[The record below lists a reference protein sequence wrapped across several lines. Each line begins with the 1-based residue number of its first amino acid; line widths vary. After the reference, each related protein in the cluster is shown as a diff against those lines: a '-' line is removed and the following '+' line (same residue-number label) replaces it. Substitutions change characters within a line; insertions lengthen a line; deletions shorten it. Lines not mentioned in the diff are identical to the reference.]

1 MSNPM
6 IEIDTISMTSG
17 EYPEVTGKLVSGDLS
32 NIATNKT
39 FSLNDYYNNYSTTRS
54 IPYDTTTTTTTTP
67 YISGGLMNGDGSF
80 TIYGDLDVRG
90 KIKTQQGDVNTIEI
104 DEDDVIMLT
113 FDPKQYDIDECQQ
126 IFQMWQNN
134 FPNHKI
140 IATFKGVKIDLI
152 KDKGNKKKEV
162 SW

>member
-54 IPYDTTTTTTTTP
+54 IPYDTITTTTP
-67 YISGGLMNGDGSF
+67 YISGGVMNGNGTV
-80 TIYGDLDVRG
+80 TIYGDIDVQG
-90 KIKTQQGDVNTIEI
+90 KIKTQQDDVKTIEI
-104 DEDDVIMLT
+104 DEEDVIMLT
-113 FDPKQYDIDECQQ
+113 FDPEQYNIDECQQ

-140 IATFKGVKIDLI
+140 IATFKGIKIDLI

>member
-17 EYPEVTGKLVSGDLS
+17 EYPEVTGRLVSGDLS
-32 NIATNKT
+32 NIATNRT
-39 FSLNDYYNNYSTTRS
+39 ISLNDYANSMSTRTY
-54 IPYDTTTTTTTTP
+54 PYDSITTIGDSYP
-67 YISGGLMNGDGSF
+67 YNGWHSNGSGSV

-90 KIKTQQGDVNTIEI
+90 KIKTQQGDVNTIEM
-104 DEDDVIMLT
+104 DEEDIIMLT
-113 FDPKQYDIDECQQ
+113 FDPEQYDIDECQQ

-140 IATFKGVKIDLI
+140 IATFKGIKIDLI

>member
-17 EYPEVTGKLVSGDLS
+17 EYPEVTGRVVSGDLS
-32 NIATNKT
+32 NIVTNKT

-54 IPYDTTTTTTTTP
+54 IPYDTITTTTP
-67 YISGGLMNGDGSF
+67 YISRGIMNGNG
-80 TIYGDLDVRG
+80 TVTVYGDLDVQG
-90 KIKTQQGDVNTIEI
+90 KIKTQQDNVNTIEI

-113 FDPKQYDIDECQQ
+113 FDPEQYNIDECQQ

-140 IATFKGVKIDLI
+140 IATFKGIKIDLI

>member
-1 MSNPM
+1 MSNSM

-17 EYPEVTGKLVSGDLS
+17 EYPEVTGRVVSGDLS
-32 NIATNKT
+32 NIVTNKT
-39 FSLNDYYNNYSTTRS
+39 FSLNDYYNDYSTRS
-54 IPYDTTTTTTTTP
+54 IPYDTITTTTP
-67 YISGGLMNGDGSF
+67 YISGGVTNGNSTV
-80 TIYGDLDVRG
+80 TIYGDIDVQG

-104 DEDDVIMLT
+104 DEEDIIMLT
-113 FDPKQYDIDECQQ
+113 FDPEQYNIDECQQ

-140 IATFKGVKIDLI
+140 IATFKGIKIDLI

>member
-1 MSNPM
+1 MSKPM

-17 EYPEVTGKLVSGDLS
+17 EHPEVTGKLVSGDLS

-39 FSLNDYYNNYSTTRS
+39 FSLNDYYNNYSTISS
-54 IPYDTTTTTTTTP
+54 IPYDTITTTTP
-67 YISGGLMNGDGSF
+67 YISGGAMTGNS
-80 TIYGDLDVRG
+80 TITVYGDIDVQG
-90 KIKTQQGDVNTIEI
+90 KIKTQQDNVNTIEI

-113 FDPKQYDIDECQQ
+113 FDPEQYNIDECQQ

-140 IATFKGVKIDLI
+140 IATFKGIKIDLI